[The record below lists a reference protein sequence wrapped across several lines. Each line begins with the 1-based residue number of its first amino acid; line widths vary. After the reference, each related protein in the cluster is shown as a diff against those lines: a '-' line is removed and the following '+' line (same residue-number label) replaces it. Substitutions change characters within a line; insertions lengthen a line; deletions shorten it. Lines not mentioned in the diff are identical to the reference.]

1 MLISSNPTSSV
12 KYSSVT
18 DADAVGIIRTS
29 AFMWMNSHR
38 EHRGHRE
45 TINYSLCPLC
55 SLWLKV
61 FIHRNFNSLPPV
73 ESLPPPP
80 DFPARSCRRGL
91 RPGTRRGLRGASL
104 WRCASSAMTRRNRF
118 FRGATVCPIPL
129 RRVLSTPPLSY
140 RLPSPPESTRRRRRA
155 PSLSIHRGRRWRR
168 LL

>member
-12 KYSSVT
+12 KNSSLT
-18 DADAVGIIRTS
+18 DADAVCITRISQRRGRPGCPSLRQNLQIRGPTHRS
-29 AFMWMNSHR
+29 APTFLH
-38 EHRGHRE
+38 
-45 TINYSLCPLC
+45 
-55 SLWLKV
+55 
-61 FIHRNFNSLPPV
+61 F

-80 DFPARSCRRGL
+80 DFPTRSCHPGL
-91 RPGTRRGLRGASL
+91 HPGTRRGLRGASL

-129 RRVLSTPPLSY
+129 RRVLATPPRSY
-140 RLPSPPESTRRRRRA
+140 RLPSPPESRRRRRRA